1 MFSIEKIQQ
10 LMNDPEDFLVQ
21 ELILA
26 VNLGQQE
33 TVGYIFM
40 SIREFL
46 EEKRQDDLLELVDF
60 YLENYI
66 ISSN

>member
-21 ELILA
+21 QLILA

-40 SIREFL
+40 AIREFL

-60 YLENYI
+60 YLEDNN